1 MPHSR
6 CPACRS
12 KHVQSL
18 PAPSKASLVD
28 YYGCA
33 RTDVRRVERFKGEFS
48 RLTCTSFVDK
58 SQNAERVR
66 VEQLILQVQERRDY
80 LCEQLKKLLHN
91 IARAKLLVG

>member
-33 RTDVRRVERFKGEFS
+33 DCDDVWSVSKENSHGLHAVIRRQEP
-48 RLTCTSFVDK
+48 DP
-58 SQNAERVR
+58 ERVR
-66 VEQLILQVQERRDY
+66 IEQLILQVQERRDY
-80 LCEQLKKLLHN
+80 LCEQLKKLEHN